1 MGLLETNGLSVE
13 ILAGLSYKSQL
24 GKSLKNN
31 LNAFEKEP
39 LLQDAL
45 AATEWFDANE
55 LLGEVALDYRVKS
68 EESIRSKYERYYP
81 DRPAQKVFNDLLGFR
96 ALCMSY
102 KEALQ
107 LSLPQITVVDM
118 SHGKARDDG
127 YRGVHLYYKVDNF
140 HYPIELQFNTFLD
153 RQLND
158 WLHDYVYKK
167 NYPSSVGRTLRTR
180 YEHGQ
185 FTELEAFKE
194 ALNDVLSDR
203 ER

>member
-13 ILAGLSYKSQL
+13 ILEGLSYKSQL

-68 EESIRSKYERYYP
+68 EEAIRSKYERYYP
-81 DRPAQKVFNDLLGFR
+81 DRPVQKVFNDLLGFR
-96 ALCMSY
+96 TLCMSY
-102 KEALQ
+102 EEALQ
-107 LSLPQITVVDM
+107 LNLPQITVVDM

-167 NYPSSVGRTLRTR
+167 NYPSSVGRALRTR

-185 FTELEAFKE
+185 FTALEAFKE
-194 ALNDVLSDR
+194 ALNDVLSDC

>member
-1 MGLLETNGLSVE
+1 MGLLETNGLSLE
-13 ILAGLSYKSQL
+13 ILAGLSYRSHL

-81 DRPAQKVFNDLLGFR
+81 DRPVQKVFNDLLGFR
-96 ALCMSY
+96 TLCTSY
-102 KEALQ
+102 EEALN
-107 LSLPQITVVDM
+107 LDLPQITVVDM
-118 SHGKARDDG
+118 SHGKAHDDG
-127 YRGVHLYYKVDNF
+127 YRGVHLYYKMDNF
-140 HYPIELQFNTFLD
+140 HYPLELQFNTFLD

-167 NYPSSVGRTLRTR
+167 NYPTSVGCTLRTC
-180 YEHGQ
+180 YEHGG
-185 FTELEAFKE
+185 FTELESFKE
-194 ALNDVLSDR
+194 TLNDVLSDC

>member
-13 ILAGLSYKSQL
+13 ILEGLSYKSQL

-81 DRPAQKVFNDLLGFR
+81 DRPVQKVFNDLLGFR
-96 ALCMSY
+96 TLCMSY
-102 KEALQ
+102 EEALQ
-107 LSLPQITVVDM
+107 LNLPQITVVDM

-167 NYPSSVGRTLRTR
+167 NYPSSVGRALRTR

-185 FTELEAFKE
+185 FTALEAFKE
-194 ALNDVLSDR
+194 ALNDVLSDC

>member
-1 MGLLETNGLSVE
+1 MGLLETNGLSLE
-13 ILAGLSYKSQL
+13 ILADLSYRSQL

-31 LNAFEKEP
+31 LNSFEKES
-39 LLQDAL
+39 LLQDAFT
-45 AATEWFDANE
+45 ATEWFDANE

-81 DRPAQKVFNDLLGFR
+81 DRPVQKVFNDLLGFR
-96 ALCMSY
+96 ALCTSY
-102 KEALQ
+102 DDALH
-107 LSLPQITVVDM
+107 LESPHITVVDM
-118 SHGKARDDG
+118 SHGKAHDDG
-127 YRGVHLYYKVDNF
+127 YRGVHLYYKIDNF

-167 NYPSSVGRTLRTR
+167 NYPASVGSTLRIR
-180 YEHGQ
+180 YEYGGL
-185 FTELEAFKE
+185 TGLESFKE
-194 ALNDVLSDR
+194 AMSNVLSDC